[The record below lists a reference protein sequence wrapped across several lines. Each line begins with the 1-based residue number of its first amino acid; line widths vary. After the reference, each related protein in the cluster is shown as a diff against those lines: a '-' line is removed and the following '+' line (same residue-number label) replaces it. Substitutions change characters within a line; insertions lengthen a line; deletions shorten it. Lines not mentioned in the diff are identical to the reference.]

1 MASDVQMADARQD
14 DVEEADVQ
22 HESSMYELFMGL
34 MTILSLI
41 VMAWILLARVPQ
53 VDDILIATDTLFCV
67 MFLFDFGR
75 SLIRA
80 DDKRT
85 YLFGER
91 PGRSLPHGVL
101 DLLGSIPSVGIFR
114 IFRVFRLARVNRIL
128 QARGA
133 RALAGEF
140 VRRRAESAI
149 YIIFIT
155 ALLVLVC
162 GSIAISIIEP
172 DAEGS
177 NIKTASDA
185 FWWAFVTITTV
196 GYGDRYPVTNA
207 GRLIGMITMAV
218 GIGIFGVLTS
228 YLSTLFLAPR
238 TSDGE
243 EPLQDET
250 ATADQAAPTAD
261 QSAADTVVTS
271 ATTPDA
277 VAAELASLRGE
288 LADLRRLLEPER
300 GPSA

>member
-1 MASDVQMADARQD
+1 MASDVRANGELLPAS
-14 DVEEADVQ
+14 Q
-22 HESSMYELFMGL
+22 HESSLYELFMGM

-41 VMAWILLARVPQ
+41 VMVLILLARIPQ
-53 VDDILIATDTLFCV
+53 VDDILVATDTLFCV

-75 SLIRA
+75 SLLRA
-80 DDKRT
+80 PDRT
-85 YLFGER
+85 AYMFGPR
-91 PGRSLPHGVL
+91 PGRSLPMGVL
-101 DLLGSIPSVGIFR
+101 DLLGSIPTVAIFR
-114 IFRVFRLARVNRIL
+114 AFRIFRLARVNRIL

-133 RALAGEF
+133 RVLASEF

-149 YIIFIT
+149 YIIAIT
-155 ALLVLVC
+155 ALLVLVG

-207 GRLIGMITMAV
+207 GRVVGMLTMAV

-238 TSDGE
+238 TDDLSA
-243 EPLQDET
+243 DEH
-250 ATADQAAPTAD
+250 ADVPA
-261 QSAADTVVTS
+261 
-271 ATTPDA
+271 ATTPTDDA
-277 VAAELASLRGE
+277 TASAAATQSPDAIAAELAALRGE
-288 LADLRRLLEPER
+288 LADLRRLLEPRRE
-300 GPSA
+300 PSS